1 MATSVFASL
10 PSSVAS
16 VRKPKPSSRRLPT
29 SMALASGTEP
39 AAFGIS
45 SELKTRTK
53 LTEGGKPLPPPT
65 LQKDGKVFDE
75 TVVEPRGLSDFIE
88 QSREL
93 VRHDGGPPR
102 WITPLDC
109 SGPRHTNLPSLFYL
123 PGIDGV
129 GMGLVR
135 HHQRLGK
142 IFDVW
147 CLHIPVMD
155 RTPFKGLVE
164 YVESTIKS
172 GSHCLPN
179 MPVYLVG
186 ESLGAC
192 IALAVAARNPNI
204 DFVLILANS
213 ATCFSKSN
221 IQSLSSFLDVIP
233 EPMHIGIP
241 YFLDLL
247 TGENLRMSSPF
258 AVDQISITQVFSGF
272 FENLNKMLPSL
283 FFLAEILPKESLQW
297 KVQLLKSASSY
308 VDPRLH
314 TVKAQTLLLASG
326 KDQLFPSSEEARRLC
341 KILPKCRVRYFNN
354 SSHNLFLEESF
365 DIVNVM
371 KGSCYYRRSS
381 YKDYVS
387 DYLPPTPYEFQKIS
401 EQYRW
406 INIAASP
413 VMLSTLE
420 SGQIVK
426 GLAGI
431 PSEGPVLLV
440 GYHMLMGF
448 EAGPLVIRFL
458 NEKNIHLRAVGHPFL
473 FNRDSEML
481 MLDSSTYDGMRTM
494 GVVPV
499 SGTTL
504 YKLLSR
510 KSFVLLYPGGARE
523 ALHKKGEEYKL
534 FWPEQAEFVRMA
546 SRFGATIVPFGVV
559 GEDDIFEV
567 LIDYN
572 DLRKIPFYDFLDKRL
587 NQKDFRVRANSAEE
601 VGNQE
606 LHLPGLLP
614 KIPGRF
620 YYFFGKPIE
629 TKGLKK
635 VSLERGEAQKIYL
648 HVKSQ
653 VENCISYLKEK
664 REQDPFRNL
673 LPRLL
678 YQVSRGFTE
687 EAPTFEL

>member
-1 MATSVFASL
+1 MAASVFASL

-16 VRKPKPSSRRLPT
+16 VPKPKPSSRRLPT

-65 LQKDGKVFDE
+65 LQQDGKVFDE

-142 IFDVW
+142 IFNVW

-221 IQSLSSFLDVIP
+221 IQYLSSFLDVIP

-247 TGENLRMSSPF
+247 TGENLRMSSTF

-297 KVQLLKSASSY
+297 KLQLLKSASSY

-314 TVKAQTLLLASG
+314 TVKAQTLLLARLTKKRVKMGCDTLLDRKSG
-326 KDQLFPSSEEARRLC
+326 AFDD
-341 KILPKCRVRYFNN
+341 ILLVG
-354 SSHNLFLEESF
+354 LEEESF

-523 ALHKKGEEYKL
+523 ALHKK
-534 FWPEQAEFVRMA
+534 
-546 SRFGATIVPFGVV
+546 
-559 GEDDIFEV
+559 V

-572 DLRKIPFYDFLDKRL
+572 DLRKIPFYDLLDKRL

-620 YYFFGKPIE
+620 YYLFGKPIE

-635 VSLERGEAQKIYL
+635 VSLDRGEAQKIYL